1 MFIFKSGKE
10 DRSAWAE
17 VFMFIHSGADL
28 FTGLAF
34 ICSHPSLPFSFS
46 RSFLSSYP
54 FISPSWRSQ
63 TLWLC
68 CFRWCTQVWAVTE
81 SLHMQ
86 TRVVTSVESNLQSKL
101 MHFQTIV
108 RKWWKMFILQQRGST
123 FEPQSSLE
131 KEIDAG
137 LQRQRK
143 RNFWSSLPVLKLKSY
158 KRLEKFILH
167 SISVR
172 LEWKYWQKRGCSG
185 WNQQQEERGLDKSIK
200 SSLDW
205 FSDQWVRWMVQVWEP
220 QCLLLKIS
228 VQIILKHVLLDHCD
242 YYQCINHDWHL
253 CVQMKAGRWRR
264 NHCNWGTGS
273 EADLI
278 QKQITLLVF
287 ALPPGKQ
294 ISPVRSSLDLNVGG
308 DAPKADMEDEPN
320 NCHIIRWE
328 SLPS

>member
-68 CFRWCTQVWAVTE
+68 CFRSCTQVWAVTE

-86 TRVVTSVESNLQSKL
+86 TRVVTSLESNLQSKL

-108 RKWWKMFILQQRGST
+108 RKWWKMLVLQQRGST
-123 FEPQSSLE
+123 FEPQRSLE

-143 RNFWSSLPVLKLKSY
+143 RNFSSSFPVLKFKSY
-158 KRLEKFILH
+158 KKTWKVYIALNISKIRMKIWTEKRMLRL
-167 SISVR
+167 
-172 LEWKYWQKRGCSG
+172 
-185 WNQQQEERGLDKSIK
+185 KS
-200 SSLDW
+200 
-205 FSDQWVRWMVQVWEP
+205 
-220 QCLLLKIS
+220 
-228 VQIILKHVLLDHCD
+228 
-242 YYQCINHDWHL
+242 
-253 CVQMKAGRWRR
+253 
-264 NHCNWGTGS
+264 
-273 EADLI
+273 
-278 QKQITLLVF
+278 
-287 ALPPGKQ
+287 
-294 ISPVRSSLDLNVGG
+294 
-308 DAPKADMEDEPN
+308 
-320 NCHIIRWE
+320 
-328 SLPS
+328 